1 MGFFHPPLLMI
12 MVRTLI
18 VGLGNPILGD
28 DGIGWRVADEIIIQL
43 PEKKDLFTKQE
54 ITIEK
59 FSLGGLSL
67 MEILIDFDYAVI
79 IDALQTGQVPIG
91 SVQNFPLGS
100 LPEYSTGHTSSP
112 HDTSLQ
118 HALRVGRLM
127 GAHLPENI
135 QVIGIEAE
143 KIYEFSET
151 LSPEVEKAIQDACI
165 QVWNYLVE
173 LENCL

>member
-1 MGFFHPPLLMI
+1 MVIFHPPLLVI

-28 DGIGWRVADEIIIQL
+28 DGVGWRVADEIIIQL
-43 PEKKDLFTKQE
+43 HEKKDLFPKQE

-67 MEILIDFDYAVI
+67 MENLIDFDQAVI
-79 IDALQTGQVPIG
+79 IDAFQTGQVPVG
-91 SVQNFPLGS
+91 TVQIFSLGS
-100 LPEYSTGHTSSP
+100 LPEYSGHISSP

-118 HALRVGRLM
+118 NALRVGRLM
-127 GAHLPENI
+127 GAQLPENI
-135 QVIGIEAE
+135 LVIGIEAE
-143 KIYEFSET
+143 NIYEFSET
-151 LSPEVEKAIQDACI
+151 LTPEVENAIQEACI

-173 LENCL
+173 LEKCL